1 MTTSIGSTANNG
13 RARPKPKHITTACL
27 NCRKKKMKCDGVAPR
42 CSHCV
47 LYSQECVFQSTIDKR
62 KIACKDRLAAL
73 EIHAQQLE
81 SLLRAN
87 GIALPAFCPGAAF
100 SKDSSELHGSIGDI
114 AKGSKASSTGPNT
127 NPNETN
133 QNIEDIEREN
143 SGGTAE
149 SSGKTD
155 PFEDQLCER
164 MGSLQMAEDGQLRFY
179 GATSNLNI
187 LHNGPLS
194 IRHSR
199 SRRANEAWEESL
211 DNAGVG
217 QSVSPELE
225 DHLLKLYFC
234 WEDPSIHI
242 VDEALYYR
250 ERVKWKQGDRSS
262 AMYSEVLTN
271 AM

>member
-1 MTTSIGSTANNG
+1 
-13 RARPKPKHITTACL
+13 
-27 NCRKKKMKCDGVAPR
+27 MKCDGVTPR

-47 LYSQECVFQSTIDKR
+47 LYSQECLFQATPDKR
-62 KIACKDRLAAL
+62 KFPCKDRLAAL
-73 EIHAQQLE
+73 EVHAQRLE

-87 GIALPAFCPGAAF
+87 GIAVPVFRPEASLFPDRSDPPR
-100 SKDSSELHGSIGDI
+100 SIDDTSI
-114 AKGSKASSTGPNT
+114 TGPNT
-127 NPNETN
+127 SLDELAQKMGDVTGTN
-133 QNIEDIEREN
+133 TRDPTEF
-143 SGGTAE
+143 
-149 SSGKTD
+149 SGKTD

-194 IRHSR
+194 IRLSR
-199 SRRANEAWEESL
+199 SRRVNGTWQEIL
-211 DNAGVG
+211 NTAGVG
-217 QSVSPELE
+217 QFVSPELE

-242 VDEALYYR
+242 VDEKLYYR
-250 ERVKWKQGDRSS
+250 ERVKWRLGDCSS

>member
-1 MTTSIGSTANNG
+1 MPIRTVMMTSIKSAADNG
-13 RARPKPKHITTACL
+13 RAKPKPKHITTACL
-27 NCRKKKMKCDGVAPR
+27 SCRKKKMKCDGAAPR

-73 EIHAQQLE
+73 EVHAQRLE
-81 SLLRAN
+81 SLLRIN
-87 GIALPAFCPGAAF
+87 GIPVPVFCSEAPLSQKKSDPSLSIEGA
-100 SKDSSELHGSIGDI
+100 
-114 AKGSKASSTGPNT
+114 STGLRPQLDETKQTVEDLAWANT
-127 NPNETN
+127 RNPTEFM
-133 QNIEDIEREN
+133 
-143 SGGTAE
+143 
-149 SSGKTD
+149 GKTD

-194 IRHSR
+194 TRHSR
-199 SRRANEAWEESL
+199 SRRANGTWQDILNA
-211 DNAGVG
+211 AGVG
-217 QSVSPELE
+217 QFVNRELE

-242 VDEALYYR
+242 VDEELYYR
-250 ERVKWKQGDRSS
+250 ERVKWKHEDCSS
-262 AMYSEVLTN
+262 AAYSEVLTN